1 MLDNQKYLR
10 EDAGVTGNRS
20 FPSDYGLDM
29 ASKLC
34 FKTATELVSLI
45 REREL
50 SIRQVMA
57 AHLEQIQRVNPKVNA
72 ICTLEAEDALDQAK
86 KADEALDNGHKP
98 GPLFGLPIAIKDLA
112 LTKGIRTT
120 FGSPIYEN
128 FVPDED
134 ALFVERLK
142 DAGAIVIGKTNVP
155 EFGAGSHTFNE
166 VFGAT
171 RNPYNLERSAGGSSG
186 GAGVALACGMIPI
199 ADGSDLGGS
208 VRNPANFNNVV
219 GLRPSPGRIPNYPSE
234 QPWNMLSVLGP
245 MARSVRDVALMLS
258 VMAGP
263 DSRDPIS
270 LPEDPSNFQMPLD
283 RDFKDT
289 RVAWSP
295 DLGMFP
301 VEKAV
306 TDVIEKALPR
316 FSDLGCI
323 IEEAHPDFSGAD
335 EIFQVLRAQAFAHGG
350 AEDLAKHRQ
359 QMKDTVIWNIEKG
372 LALTGS
378 EISQAQAKRAALYQ
392 RVRKFFERY
401 DYLLLPVSQVVPFP
415 IEVEWVNKINGV
427 EMQTYVDWMMS
438 CSFITL
444 TGHPSMSVPCGFTP
458 DGLPVGI
465 QIVGR
470 HRGEFELLQLA
481 YAFEQ
486 LTRFAAIKPKI
497 AL

>member
-1 MLDNQKYLR
+1 MLDNHKYLR
-10 EDAGVTGNRS
+10 EDAGVSGNKS
-20 FPSDYGLDM
+20 CTSDYGLDM
-29 ASKLC
+29 TTKLY
-34 FKTATELVSLI
+34 FKPATELAKLI
-45 REREL
+45 RTRDL
-50 SIRQVMA
+50 TVSQVMT
-57 AHLEQIQRVNPKVNA
+57 AHLEQIERLNPKVNA
-72 ICTLEAEDALDQAK
+72 ICTLVAEDALDQAK

-120 FGSPIYEN
+120 FGSPIYED

-142 DAGAIVIGKTNVP
+142 NAGAIVIGKTNVP
-155 EFGAGSHTFNE
+155 EFGAGSHTYND
-166 VFGAT
+166 VFGTT
-171 RNPYNLERSAGGSSG
+171 RNPYNLEKSAGGSSG

-208 VRNPANFNNVV
+208 VRNPASFNNVV

-234 QPWNMLSVLGP
+234 QPWDTLPVLGP
-245 MARSVRDVALMLS
+245 MARSVRDVALLLS

-263 DSRDPIS
+263 DARDPIS
-270 LPEDPSNFQMPLD
+270 LPNDRSNFQMSPD
-283 RDFKDT
+283 RDFKDI
-289 RVAWSP
+289 RIAWSP

-301 VEKAV
+301 VENAV
-306 TDVIEKALPR
+306 TDVIEKGLPR

-323 IEEAHPDFSGAD
+323 IEQAHPDFSGAD
-335 EIFQVLRAQAFAHGG
+335 EIFQVLRAQAFAYGG
-350 AEDLAKHRQ
+350 AKDLAEHRE

-372 LALTGS
+372 LALTAL

-392 RVRKFFERY
+392 RVRNFFERY

-415 IEVEWVNKINGV
+415 IEVEWVKEINGV

-444 TGHPSMSVPCGFTP
+444 TGHPAMSVPCGFTP
-458 DGLPVGI
+458 DGLPLGI

-486 LTRFAAIKPKI
+486 LTRYGAIKPKI
-497 AL
+497 TL

>member
-1 MLDNQKYLR
+1 MP
-10 EDAGVTGNRS
+10 T
-20 FPSDYGLDM
+20 
-29 ASKLC
+29 KLH
-34 FKTATELVSLI
+34 FKPANELARLI
-45 REREL
+45 RQREL
-50 SIRQVMA
+50 SVRQVMA
-57 AHLEQIQRVNPKVNA
+57 SHLEQIERLNPKVNA
-72 ICTLEAEDALDQAK
+72 ICTLVAEDALDQAK

-98 GPLFGLPIAIKDLA
+98 GPLFGLPIAIKDLT

-120 FGSPIYEN
+120 FGSPIYED
-128 FVPDED
+128 FLPDED

-155 EFGAGSHTFNE
+155 EFGAGSHTYNE

-208 VRNPANFNNVV
+208 VRNPASFNNVV

-234 QPWNMLSVLGP
+234 QPWDTLPVLGP
-245 MARSVRDVALMLS
+245 MARCVRDVALMLS
-258 VMAGP
+258 VMAGA

-270 LPEDPSNFQMPLD
+270 LPDDPSNFQNLPD

-289 RVAWSP
+289 RIAWSP
-295 DLGMFP
+295 DLEVFP
-301 VEKAV
+301 VERAV
-306 TDVIEKALPR
+306 LDVLERALPR

-323 IEEAHPDFSGAD
+323 IEGAHPDFNDAG

-350 AEDLAKHRQ
+350 AKDLAEHRD

-372 LALTGS
+372 LALTAL

-392 RVRKFFERY
+392 RARKFFERY

-415 IEVEWVNKINGV
+415 IDAEWVKEINGV

-444 TGHPSMSVPCGFTP
+444 TGHPAMSVPCGFTP

-486 LTRFAAIKPKI
+486 LTRFGAIKPKI

>member
-1 MLDNQKYLR
+1 M
-10 EDAGVTGNRS
+10 
-20 FPSDYGLDM
+20 
-29 ASKLC
+29 
-34 FKTATELVSLI
+34 TATEIAKLI
-45 REREL
+45 LTREL
-50 SIRQVMA
+50 SVRKVMT
-57 AHLEQIQRVNPKVNA
+57 AHLEQIHRVNPKVNA
-72 ICTLEAEDALDQAK
+72 ICSLVAEDAMDRAK
-86 KADEALDNGHKP
+86 KADEALDAGHVP
-98 GPLFGLPIAIKDLA
+98 GPLYGLPVAIKDLV

-128 FVPDED
+128 FIPDED

-142 DAGAIVIGKTNVP
+142 NAGAIVIGKTNTP
-155 EFGAGSHTFNE
+155 EFGAGSHTFND
-166 VFGAT
+166 VFGTT
-171 RNPYNLERSAGGSSG
+171 RNPYNLERSSGGSSG
-186 GAGVALACGMIPI
+186 GAAVALACGMIPI

-219 GLRPSPGRIPNYPSE
+219 GLRPSPGRIPRYPTD
-234 QPWNMLSVLGP
+234 QPWNTLPVLGP

-263 DSRDPIS
+263 DARDPIS
-270 LPEDPSNFQMPLD
+270 LPDDAANFQMPLE
-283 RDFKDT
+283 RDFNET
-289 RVAWSP
+289 RIAWSP

-323 IEEAHPDFSGAD
+323 IEKAHPDFTDAN
-335 EIFQVLRAQAFAHGG
+335 EIFQVLRAHAFAHSG
-350 AEDLAKHRQ
+350 AEELAEHRD

-372 LALTGS
+372 MALTGS
-378 EISQAQAKRAALYQ
+378 EISQALAKRTVLYQ

-401 DYLLLPVSQVVPFP
+401 DYLLLPVSQVIPFP
-415 IEVEWVNKINGV
+415 IELEWVDEINGV

-444 TGHPSMSVPCGFTP
+444 TGHPAMSVPCGFTQ

-470 HRGEFELLQLA
+470 HRGEFELLQLG

-486 LTRFAAIKPKI
+486 FTKFASNKPEI